1 MPQAI
6 GDARIQQNNRNSSK
20 STLHSCE
27 QAQQHCSLTSPTLE
41 DGPDGL
47 TKKDHTEGVW
57 TRADAIPSCA
67 RPASKTAARAQAAY
81 HRRRRSRREQVG
93 AKERACMRD
102 VSAAHRIPRAS
113 TDSAS
118 TWEEQEQDRDPKV
131 VERSDLAAV
140 NPTSAPKIA

>member
-1 MPQAI
+1 
-6 GDARIQQNNRNSSK
+6 
-20 STLHSCE
+20 
-27 QAQQHCSLTSPTLE
+27 
-41 DGPDGL
+41 
-47 TKKDHTEGVW
+47 
-57 TRADAIPSCA
+57 
-67 RPASKTAARAQAAY
+67 
-81 HRRRRSRREQVG
+81 
-93 AKERACMRD
+93 MRD